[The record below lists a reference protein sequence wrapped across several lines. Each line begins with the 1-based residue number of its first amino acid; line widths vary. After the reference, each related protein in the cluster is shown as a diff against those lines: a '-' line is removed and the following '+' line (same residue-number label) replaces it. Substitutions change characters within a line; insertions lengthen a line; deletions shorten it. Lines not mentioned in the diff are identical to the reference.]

1 MDAKFR
7 AVGPLSDLAL
17 ASGYNSWS
25 TLTEALRH
33 LPYAR
38 TSDRSKLELVLLENR
53 GTCSSKHAL
62 AYAIAQEQGWK
73 EWQLI
78 LGMYRMKEDNTPGV
92 GAVLAATPVSFIPEA
107 HCYLARGEER
117 LDFTKPSSNFAQLAA
132 DILEEVVIEAEQ
144 VGEWKVNFHRAYLRK
159 WIKKE
164 KDLSLSFEEIW
175 QLREKCILALG

>member
-1 MDAKFR
+1 MDTNFR
-7 AVGPLSDLAL
+7 AAGPLSALAL
-17 ASGYNSWS
+17 EHGYSSWS

-38 TSDRSKLELVLLENR
+38 TSDRGKLELVLLENR

-62 AYAIAQEQGWK
+62 AYAIAQEQGWT
-73 EWQLI
+73 EWRLM
-78 LGMYRMKEDNTPGV
+78 LGMYRMKETNTPGV
-92 GAVLAATPVSFIPEA
+92 GAVLAATSLDFIPEA

-117 LDFTKPSSNFAQLAA
+117 LDVTKPSSNFAQLAA
-132 DILEEVVIEAEQ
+132 DIMEEVVIEAEQ

-164 KDLSLSFEEIW
+164 KELALSFEEIW
-175 QLREKCILALG
+175 QLRENCILALS